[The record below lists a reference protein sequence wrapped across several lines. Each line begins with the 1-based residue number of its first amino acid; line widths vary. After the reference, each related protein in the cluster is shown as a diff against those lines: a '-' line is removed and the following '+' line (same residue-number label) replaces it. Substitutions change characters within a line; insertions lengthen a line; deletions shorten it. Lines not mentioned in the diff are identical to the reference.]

1 MKPFMK
7 RSLTSVIRTGRAYGA
22 WPVLAESD
30 GELALL
36 SFSDGASRVSRWD
49 PRGGREAWQVDLRAG
64 GGECA
69 VAHSAGGGAVLA
81 VASED
86 GVERLDVLTGTSL
99 PSPHMEQVTT
109 IWDVAAGLLPDG
121 RSFFAGAG
129 HVHQL
134 VHRWD
139 AATGEPLS
147 APLAGHMGCV
157 MAVAVVPASDTGRAV
172 IASGDEA
179 GVILLWDA
187 ATGVR
192 VGDPITGPGDAVRQI
207 VPLRLSTGSDLIV
220 CVDRDSLLWRWDA
233 ATGEL
238 LGAPV
243 RLGSESE
250 YPTLTAAVVDGASRL
265 FVSGT
270 GDDKVWEWDPV
281 TGNAVDA
288 VLPGISFAVLVRS
301 DGAVVFAAGTR
312 EGDIALYA

>member
-1 MKPFMK
+1 MK
-7 RSLTSVIRTGRAYGA
+7 RWLTSVIRTGRDYGA

-30 GELALL
+30 GELVLL
-36 SFSDGASRVSRWD
+36 SFSDGANRVSRWD
-49 PRGGREAWQVDLRAG
+49 PQGGREVWQVDLWAG

-69 VAHSAGGGAVLA
+69 VAQTAGGGAVLA

-86 GVERLDVLTGTSL
+86 GVERLDVLNGTSL
-99 PSPHMEQVTT
+99 PSPHMENVSTV
-109 IWDVAAGLLPDG
+109 WDVAAGVLPDG

-129 HVHQL
+129 HVQL

-139 AATGEPLS
+139 AVTGNPLS
-147 APLAGHMGCV
+147 APLVGHKGCV
-157 MAVAVVPASDTGRAV
+157 MAVAVVPASETGRTM

-192 VGDPITGPGDAVRQI
+192 VGEAITGPGDAVRQI
-207 VPLRLSTGSDLIV
+207 VPLRLSTGSDLLV
-220 CVDRDSLLWRWDA
+220 CVDRDRLLWRWDT

-238 LGAPV
+238 LGAPM

-250 YPTLTAAVVDGASRL
+250 YPTLTAAVVDGVSRL

-281 TGNAVDA
+281 TGMPVDA
-288 VLPGISFAVLVRS
+288 ALPGISFDALVRS

-312 EGDIALYA
+312 EGDIALYS